1 MLFNKETKYK
11 LNYTANTEIPNRLWP
26 YIWMIIK
33 RNPVMWCV
41 LIITDLLHGV
51 RYPIAFVLMG
61 MTIDS
66 LIGLTPDQDIPSET
80 WIYSGLLFAVLFVG
94 EMMHLIPHYI
104 TFDWWK
110 RARAELRS
118 DLFAYTLQ
126 HSFTYFQDNFAGS
139 LARKVTEGIE
149 KALSLNEQI
158 RWQLLLPLTVMG
170 TTSIIMLKVSLIYSC
185 LVFLFLFLIIFPV
198 LLKIKKL
205 QEKSKIYAD
214 RCSDVSGQVVDSLS
228 NIASVKSYANERQEM
243 REHTRV
249 SEEQMKAW
257 HKMLRVFL
265 LLDNYRRMTL
275 VIFGGGMMVACIK
288 GWQAGLISFG
298 DIATI
303 MGLAFNFT
311 ANAWHLSMGI
321 IHIMESL
328 GYLNDSL
335 TTLVTP
341 HAVQDKKSAGA
352 LEVINGQIEFKNVNF
367 EYESQAVF
375 TDLNIIISPKQRI
388 GLIGPS
394 GAGKSTLI
402 NLVQR
407 FFDIQSGQIF
417 IDDKN
422 IADVTQRSL
431 RHNIAIIPRDT
442 TLFHRSI
449 MENIRYGKL
458 GASDKDVLAAAKKA
472 HAHDFISA
480 LPEGYQTLVGERGVK
495 LSGGQRQRIAI
506 ARAILKDAP
515 ILILDEA
522 TSALDSESEREIQAA
537 LENLMQD
544 KTVIA
549 VAHRLSTINTLDRLL
564 VMQNGAIIED
574 GTHESLLAEDGLYAK
589 LWSMQSGGFLQEQ
602 SETK

>member
-1 MLFNKETKYK
+1 MISRKDTKYK
-11 LNYTANTEIPNRLWP
+11 LDYTANTDIPGKLWP
-26 YIWMIIK
+26 YMCMVIK
-33 RNPVMWCV
+33 RNPVMWFM

-66 LIGLTPDQDIPSET
+66 LVGLTPDQEIPQET
-80 WIYSGLLFAVLFVG
+80 WMYAGMLFAVLFFG
-94 EMMHLIPHYI
+94 ELMHLIPHYI

-126 HSFTYFQDNFAGS
+126 HSFTYFQNHFAGS

-149 KALSLNEQI
+149 KALALNEQI

-170 TTSIIMLKVSLIYSC
+170 TTSIIMIKVSLLYSG
-185 LVFLFLFLIIFPV
+185 LVFIFLFLILFPV

-205 QEKSKIYAD
+205 QEKSRIYAD

-228 NIASVKSYANERQEM
+228 NIASVKSYANEEREM
-243 REHTRV
+243 QEHTHFAQ
-249 SEEQMKAW
+249 EQMKAW

-275 VIFGGGMMVACIK
+275 VLFGGGMMVACIK

-311 ANAWHLSMGI
+311 GNAWQLSMGV

-341 HAVQDKKSAGA
+341 HAVKDRKNAKNI
-352 LEVINGQIEFKNVNF
+352 EVREAKIEFENVNF
-367 EYESQAVF
+367 EYDSQAVF
-375 TDLNIIISPKQRI
+375 NDLHITIPPKQRV

-402 NLVQR
+402 NLIQR
-407 FFDIQSGQIF
+407 FFDIQSGAIK
-417 IDDKN
+417 IDDQN
-422 IADVTQRSL
+422 IADVTQNSL
-431 RHNIAIIPRDT
+431 RQNIAIIPQDT
-442 TLFHRSI
+442 TLFHRTI
-449 MENIRYGKL
+449 LENIRYGKL
-458 GASDKDVLAAAKKA
+458 DASDEEVLEASKKA

-480 LPEGYQTLVGERGVK
+480 LPEGYGTYVGERGVK

-537 LENLMQD
+537 LENLMQN

-564 VMQNGAIIED
+564 VMQNGVILED
-574 GTHESLLAEDGLYAK
+574 GTHNSLLDKNGLYAK
-589 LWSMQSGGFLQEQ
+589 LWSMQSGGFLQD
-602 SETK
+602 